1 MNLGNLSINQIV
13 MKNSSFDEF
22 ITFTKKLNIQNIEI
36 RNDIKTNLV
45 RENEPQKIKDICDNH
60 SIRILTI
67 NALQKFNIWNEQRK
81 NELIELCSFANKA
94 SIWAVVLVPL
104 NDGSFPKEEDQ
115 INLLRS
121 SLKNISVILNEFNIM
136 GLVEPLGFTQS
147 TLRKKSIAI
156 KVIEEIKSTN
166 IKLLHDTFHHKL
178 AGENNFYFDKTG
190 LVHIS
195 GVSDYYRKSELTDDY
210 RTIIEKN
217 DLIENINQIEK
228 FLNNGYNE
236 FFSFEPFSEKFI
248 NNVDKFN
255 LTQKTFDF
263 ILSNLPK

>member
-60 SIRILTI
+60 SIKILTI

-94 SIWAVVLVPL
+94 SIWAIVLVPL

-115 INLLRS
+115 ISLLRS
-121 SLKNISVILNEFNIM
+121 SLKNISEILNDFNIM

-178 AGENNFYFDKTG
+178 ADENNFYFDKTG

-217 DLIENINQIEK
+217 DLIENINQIEN
-228 FLNNGYNE
+228 FLNSGYNE
-236 FFSFEPFSEKFI
+236 FFSFEPFSEEFI

>member
-45 RENEPQKIKDICDNH
+45 RENEQQKIKDICDNQ
-60 SIRILTI
+60 SIKILTI

-94 SIWAVVLVPL
+94 SILSVVLVPL
-104 NDGSFPKEEDQ
+104 IDGSFPKEEDQ
-115 INLLRS
+115 INLLWS
-121 SLKNISVILNEFNIM
+121 SLKNISVILNDFNII
-136 GLVEPLGFTQS
+136 GLVEPLGLTQS

-178 AGENNFYFDKTG
+178 AGENNF
-190 LVHIS
+190 
-195 GVSDYYRKSELTDDY
+195 
-210 RTIIEKN
+210 
-217 DLIENINQIEK
+217 
-228 FLNNGYNE
+228 
-236 FFSFEPFSEKFI
+236 
-248 NNVDKFN
+248 
-255 LTQKTFDF
+255 
-263 ILSNLPK
+263 